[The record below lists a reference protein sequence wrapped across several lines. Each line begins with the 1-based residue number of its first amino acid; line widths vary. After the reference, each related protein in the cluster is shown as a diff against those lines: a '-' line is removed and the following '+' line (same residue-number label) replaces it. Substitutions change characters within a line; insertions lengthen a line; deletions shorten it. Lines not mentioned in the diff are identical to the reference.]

1 MQMKNPDSAFQVMTQ
16 TILNS
21 NNPNGLTSMLWCIF
35 LSVPEI
41 SGAEISSYTKQVF
54 QAFHD
59 TV

>member
-1 MQMKNPDSAFQVMTQ
+1 
-16 TILNS
+16 
-21 NNPNGLTSMLWCIF
+21 MLWCIF